1 MIAAVGV
8 FAPPPAGDAVIT
20 ADVEDDV
27 ADAGTADVGAN
38 VMGESGGI
46 TMK

>member
-8 FAPPPAGDAVIT
+8 FAPSPAGAVIT

-27 ADAGTADVGAN
+27 ANVGDIDVGAN
-38 VMGESGGI
+38 VMEELGGI
-46 TMK
+46 TKK